1 MKFISGGS
9 LLINRMLTKL
19 FHLVELYNSMQVNCF
34 GCVFIGCVAMVLVC
48 GCGRKEAKPKIVRVA
63 YAPGPSELLHRA
75 AEQFAKQVNTESDG
89 KMEVRLY
96 PSGQLGNERELIEGL
111 KLGSIDLTVTG
122 LAIIGWYA
130 PEYGAFEVP
139 FLWRDYAHVNLVWN
153 GAIGDEVREVMQK
166 RTGVQL
172 MQPWFRGPRYLTTST
187 RKVLTPDDLKG
198 LKLRVPELEV
208 YIKAWKV
215 FGANVTPIPFTD
227 IFMALKLGVVEG
239 QENPLATIYANH
251 LQEVQRYIMETRH
264 LISFY
269 LPAFGPNLERRFT
282 DEEQEL
288 LLRAL
293 DVSTRWHNKEV
304 ERAEDDYRRK
314 LEEGGVEF
322 VAIDPEP
329 FRRLARERIPPQFE
343 KVWKP
348 GLYKSISSSEGR

>member
-1 MKFISGGS
+1 MKKSNKCGQS
-9 LLINRMLTKL
+9 SN
-19 FHLVELYNSMQVNCF
+19 
-34 GCVFIGCVAMVLVC
+34 VFIPFKGRILLHIVVGILLLVLFC
-48 GCGRKEAKPKIVRVA
+48 GCGSKADKPKIVRVA

-75 AEQFAKQVNTESDG
+75 AEQFAEKVKTDSGG
-89 KMEVRLY
+89 KMIVRLY

-139 FLWRDYAHVNLVWN
+139 FLWRDYDHVNLVWN
-153 GAIGDEVREVMQK
+153 GPIGREVRDVMQK
-166 RTGVQL
+166 RAGARL

-208 YIKAWKV
+208 YIKAWQS

-251 LQEVQRYIMETRH
+251 LQEVQKYIMETRH

-269 LPAFGPNLERRFT
+269 VPAFGPSLDKRFT
-282 DEEQEL
+282 ETERNL
-288 LLRAL
+288 LVEAL
-293 DVSTRWHNKEV
+293 NTATIWHNREV
-304 ERAEDDYRRK
+304 ERAEADYRQK
-314 LEEGGVEF
+314 LEAEGVEF
-322 VAIDPEP
+322 VALDAEP
-329 FRRLARERIPPQFE
+329 FRKLACERIPPQFE

-348 GLYKSISSSEGR
+348 GLYQSISESR